1 MLRMNGLGKVEE
13 GFALLNFQGETE
25 VRLVKTCDNRMLC

>member
-1 MLRMNGLGKVEE
+1 MLRMNGWGNVEE

-25 VRLVKTCDNRMLC
+25 VSLVKMWQSAAV